1 MDKTWKAFERRVAQR
16 TGGERIPVSD
26 RRTPLDVKHPYLG
39 IECKYRKK
47 ISKFIK
53 DAMAQAVRGSGE
65 DLIPTVILGEYNN
78 PEMLALVRLPDS
90 VILGEYNNPDM
101 LALVRLPDLLNLLA
115 AALGD
120 PSPPILVGEGDDYDV
135 PSNYGGTDPE

>member
-53 DAMAQAVRGSGE
+53 DAMAQAIRGSGE

-78 PEMLALVRLPDS
+78 SEMQ
-90 VILGEYNNPDM
+90 
-101 LALVRLPDLLNLLA
+101 ALVRLPDLLNLLE

-120 PSPPILVGEGDDYDV
+120 SSPPILVGEGEDDFDV
-135 PSNYGGTDPE
+135 PLNYGGTDPE

>member
-53 DAMAQAVRGSGE
+53 DAMAQAIRGSGE
-65 DLIPTVILGEYNN
+65 DLIPTVILGEYNSS
-78 PEMLALVRLPDS
+78 E
-90 VILGEYNNPDM
+90 M

-120 PSPPILVGEGDDYDV
+120 SSPPILVGEGEDDFDV
-135 PSNYGGTDPE
+135 PLNYGGTDPE

>member
-78 PEMLALVRLPDS
+78 SE
-90 VILGEYNNPDM
+90 M

-120 PSPPILVGEGDDYDV
+120 SNPPILVGEGEDDFDV
-135 PSNYGGTDPE
+135 PLNYGGTDPE

>member
-1 MDKTWKAFERRVAQR
+1 MGRGAHLTMDKTWKSFER

-78 PEMLALVRLPDS
+78 S
-90 VILGEYNNPDM
+90 QM
-101 LALVRLPDLLNLLA
+101 LALVRLPDLLNLLS

-120 PSPPILVGEGDDYDV
+120 STPPLGEGDDYDV

>member
-65 DLIPTVILGEYNN
+65 DLIPTVILGEYNSS
-78 PEMLALVRLPDS
+78 E
-90 VILGEYNNPDM
+90 M

-120 PSPPILVGEGDDYDV
+120 SSPPILVGEGEDDFDV
-135 PSNYGGTDPE
+135 PLNYGGTDPE

>member
-53 DAMAQAVRGSGE
+53 DAMAQAIRGSGE

-78 PEMLALVRLPDS
+78 SE
-90 VILGEYNNPDM
+90 M

-120 PSPPILVGEGDDYDV
+120 SSPPILVGEGEDDFDV
-135 PSNYGGTDPE
+135 PLNYGGTDPE